1 MTAPKVIRTN
11 PQGTALVTDFGEW
24 ETDVRYIRVDAP
36 ELVALVDALQWIAL
50 GPGYN
55 ETPADAVLSN
65 MRQAAAAIEVWE
77 KMTHDATP

>member
-1 MTAPKVIRTN
+1 MTAPNVIWAE
-11 PQGTALVTDFGEW
+11 PGMPGYTDDPCAIY
-24 ETDVRYIRVDAP
+24 TVRYIRADAP